1 MSGGGYRSTGHNGT
15 AWSEDDI
22 IFLEEN
28 WGKMKASKIGVHLGG
43 RTKASVVG
51 KAHRLGMPHLIAQPI
66 KTKQPTDGLDR
77 VSRRKQQQREYER
90 RRREA
95 RKAGV
100 PWTCRAPANTLTPL
114 QSLIALANQLSKGEI
129 APMPPKKEK
138 VVPRSARIVLGE
150 MHQCSWPIGD
160 PGTPSFKFCCE
171 PAERGKSYCE
181 EHRKIAYV
189 PRPRER
195 VW

>member
-1 MSGGGYRSTGHNGT
+1 MSYRPVVWTPERCAELRALWGTMTG
-15 AWSEDDI
+15 E
-22 IFLEEN
+22 
-28 WGKMKASKIGVHLGG
+28 KIGEAIFGVSG
-43 RTKASVVG
+43 RKNAVVG
-51 KAHRLGMPHLIAQPI
+51 QAHRMELPLIAEAGKGRKPVEGG
-66 KTKQPTDGLDR
+66 TKRAQSKR
-77 VSRRKQQQREYER
+77 AYQR

-95 RKAGV
+95 AKAGI
-100 PWTCRAPANTLTPL
+100 PWPVRSPTSTLPALTPL

-150 MHQCSWPIGD
+150 MHQCAWPIGD
-160 PGTPSFKFCCE
+160 PGTPGFKFCCE

-181 EHRKIAYV
+181 VHRKIAYV